1 MSTATMS
8 SPLPQKQLSP
18 DGDAVD
24 PAPTYSESSSGGHDD
39 PSDDANLNQN
49 DVTDHQK
56 ENNNHTNQIDE
67 VTAKDLQ
74 IDINEGALH
83 DLASNDNNSTR
94 QSSSNNDEDTSSL
107 THDINQSDEIIPPED
122 THKERR
128 RRANVATIQD
138 DAATAFSPYQPP
150 PSLVVLNTNVSILR
164 QKKKKKL
171 KKRRGKTSSSSSSKM
186 KHKESK
192 LEQKAPPLA
201 AADTDA
207 NGTAIISPSTHA
219 PRPQHHP
226 SDSLTSTT
234 KNTDNHDD
242 RDTILQNVNDP
253 ILQHYLPKLTFL
265 NDNYYSK
272 VKPYRMGRRNLPQNQ
287 IELILRR
294 RAVKKKKDDI
304 PKGETAGAAASASG
318 TVNDSGHKRPPLS
331 TTTTSRRKMFPTTTQ
346 QQHHYDD
353 DSTISSGTAAS
364 TSWTTTGSKRQ
375 SRDTSSSSGNTNH
388 HHDSSQY
395 NTQQYS
401 SEQHPLVPLPQEEIV
416 GDTSLGLKL
425 TILQG
430 KVIIQA
436 IDPLNDGR
444 ASPAQLCGGLIS
456 PGDILVAVNGKSL
469 INGTIHNP
477 APMDRIISVLKPL
490 SQPMEEVSGEYS
502 REVRLR
508 FVLGEGMDLL
518 REQKQRENKKRE
530 DMERRKR
537 LGLDR
542 QNIAGGDAAGDI
554 FGIASFMAVDQHSG
568 MPLFGQLGHHHHD
581 VSHHDVSKTA
591 SIPERQVT
599 TVTDNRVDNGS
610 MHRNEKETKPIR
622 SPLVPQTLQEQIARQ
637 VALDRQW
644 IRNRNTSEF
653 FSLDNDAS
661 VLLRPPTPPPT
672 IDEMDDAFIDPIKAR
687 QQMLERGAKVMKDAK
702 SLVTLA
708 EFEDRRVESFYADED
723 PMEVASRVCGTASIR
738 TGASKRRWHRGDS
751 VVAEED
757 ESSSAAAAAA
767 EDASVESAEE
777 CDHRKLIDLAAN
789 DDSWK
794 VNVLKRLELYAQD
807 TEKESNRETTTQTS
821 LEKKEAPTSF
831 DAFLFGGDVTT
842 LMRKKK
848 QSLALPPGEMTAMLF
863 DLVDHLSTDF
873 LPGQIFLGSESG
885 TASKSVSFSRNLNG
899 NGNDT
904 NKATEF
910 LVNDALCIWL
920 KTFRPLPWTQ
930 RRAIWRKQSGGNTE
944 ASMAASTLD
953 DNMSLSMASGS
964 IGTMKTT
971 AMEREKRNLR
981 EVIEEMELDPE
992 TRIETCRLVTFYFT
1006 RKCASQTAEEEL
1018 ATLVDTHGSYLDLHP
1033 CLVAAGKVHSKL
1045 LIEKLL
1051 EVAKNDSR
1059 HKDSLKHLTKA
1070 NKNMLILYE
1079 PPMLSAL
1086 LEMLSSPSATSSDFD
1101 LTTLLVTAYPD
1112 LQPWCVRE
1120 MSSLQNADSF
1130 YFIYMCSLLHHEE
1143 GNDAARRDKELVKEW
1158 CLMLSSQE
1166 DTENEDEELNRECFL
1181 HIASRDDE
1189 SSILYHRDL
1198 PFLMDTSTK
1207 MSEFGLALDIANE
1220 IVQSMRYR
1228 HNKQIL
1234 EDVLKHLR
1242 TISDVAVKGNDGE
1255 LNATLLS
1262 QIITFFNVLAPC
1274 LEKHQYELDII
1285 AELTKL
1291 LEQCRTEE
1299 TKNSSYSSTNVDAC
1313 IICVSENAPPSKSLQ
1328 VFSQWEHSSIESASL
1343 VSAIQTSLLRGAREG
1358 LRNELSGS
1366 LLRIKRAR
1374 EEGRMPMM
1382 MENEM
1387 TSWGAVGSVGDVTD
1401 GSGEEEEDD
1410 GEEAGGGGFI
1420 WKRVLDGTLQ
1430 IAK

>member
-8 SPLPQKQLSP
+8 SPLPQQHQQPLL
-18 DGDAVD
+18 
-24 PAPTYSESSSGGHDD
+24 ESSSAADD
-39 PSDDANLNQN
+39 DDDSSNDDNLSQN
-49 DVTDHQK
+49 D
-56 ENNNHTNQIDE
+56 HTNQTTDE
-67 VTAKDLQ
+67 MITTAKDLQ
-74 IDINEGALH
+74 IDDSNEGALQEF
-83 DLASNDNNSTR
+83 LASKEDESTR
-94 QSSSNNDEDTSSL
+94 QSSSTK
-107 THDINQSDEIIPPED
+107 QSDEILPGQHTSSSSTTQED
-122 THKERR
+122 NTHKQQRR
-128 RRANVATIQD
+128 RRANVVTIQE
-138 DAATAFSPYQPP
+138 DASTAFSPYQSP
-150 PSLVVLNTNVSILR
+150 PSSLIAMNSNNVPILFH
-164 QKKKKKL
+164 QKKKKKKS
-171 KKRRGKTSSSSSSKM
+171 KKRRGKTSSLSSEM
-186 KHKESK
+186 KQKENKRNEEQPTPIESK
-192 LEQKAPPLA
+192 LEQNTISA
-201 AADTDA
+201 ANVEVDTA
-207 NGTAIISPSTHA
+207 VISPSK
-219 PRPQHHP
+219 PQHL
-226 SDSLTSTT
+226 SDDSLSAT
-234 KNTDNHDD
+234 NNDDHDV
-242 RDTILQNVNDP
+242 DTIMLLQNNINDDP
-253 ILQHYLPKLTFL
+253 ILQQYLPKLTFL
-265 NDNYYSK
+265 NDNYYTK

-294 RAVKKKKDDI
+294 RAVKKKTDDN
-304 PKGETAGAAASASG
+304 PNGEAAAT
-318 TVNDSGHKRPPLS
+318 TVNNNNAAHHNKRPPLS
-331 TTTTSRRKMFPTTTQ
+331 TTSTSRRKMFPTTQ
-346 QQHHYDD
+346 QQQQQRHYDD

-364 TSWTTTGSKRQ
+364 TWTTGSNKKQ
-375 SRDTSSSSGNTNH
+375 SRDTSSQASATI
-388 HHDSSQY
+388 HDSSEY
-395 NTQQYS
+395 PTQQYS
-401 SEQHPLVPLPQEEIV
+401 SEQPPIIAPLPQEEIV

-436 IDPLNDGR
+436 IDPLNDSR
-444 ASPAQLCGGLIS
+444 ASPAQLCGLIS
-456 PGDILVAVNGKSL
+456 PGDILIAVNGKSL

-490 SQPMEEVSGEYS
+490 SQPMDEVSGEYS

-508 FVLGEGMDLL
+508 LVLGEGIDLL
-518 REQKQRENKKRE
+518 REQKQREIRKRE
-530 DMERRKR
+530 DLERRKR

-542 QNIAGGDAAGDI
+542 QSSGGSDAAGDI

-568 MPLFGQLGHHHHD
+568 MPLFSQLDHHHH
-581 VSHHDVSKTA
+581 HNDVSKTA
-591 SIPERQVT
+591 STPERQLT
-599 TVTDNRVDNGS
+599 TVTDNGVDNNGS
-610 MHRNEKETKPIR
+610 NEQKLIR
-622 SPLVPQTLQEQIARQ
+622 SLPVPQTLQEQIARQ

-672 IDEMDDAFIDPIKAR
+672 IDEMGTYIDPIEAR
-687 QQMLERGAKVMKDAK
+687 KQMLERGAKVMNDAK
-702 SLVTLA
+702 KLVSLA

-738 TGASKRRWHRGDS
+738 TGASKRRWHRGDG
-751 VVAEED
+751 VAAEEED
-757 ESSSAAAAAA
+757 ESSSTAVAA

-777 CDHRKLIDLAAN
+777 CDHRRLIDLAAN

-807 TEKESNRETTTQTS
+807 TETQSNGETTTTPTS
-821 LEKKEAPTSF
+821 FGKKDAPSSF

-842 LMRKKK
+842 LIRKKK

-873 LPGQIFLGSESG
+873 LPGQIFLDNESG
-885 TASKSVSFSRNLNG
+885 AASKSVSFSRNLNG
-899 NGNDT
+899 TGDDT
-904 NKATEF
+904 KNATEF
-910 LVNDALCIWL
+910 LVNDALSTWL

-930 RRAIWRKQSGGNTE
+930 RRALWRKQSGGNAD

-953 DNMSLSMASGS
+953 DNMSISMASGS

-971 AMEREKRNLR
+971 AMERDKRNLR
-981 EVIEEMELDPE
+981 EVIEEIELDPE

-1006 RKCASQTAEEEL
+1006 RKCASQKAEEEL
-1018 ATLVDTHGSYLDLHP
+1018 ATLIDTHGSYLDLHQ
-1033 CLVAAGKVHSKL
+1033 CLVAAGKVHSQL

-1059 HKDSLKHLTKA
+1059 HKESMKHLKKA
-1070 NKNMLILYE
+1070 NENMLIFYE
-1079 PPMLSAL
+1079 PQMLSAL
-1086 LEMLSSPSATSSDFD
+1086 LEMLSSPSTTSSDFD
-1101 LTTLLVTAYPD
+1101 LTALLVSAYPD

-1120 MSSLQNADSF
+1120 MSSVENANTF
-1130 YFIYMCSLLHHEE
+1130 YFKYMSSMLHHEE
-1143 GNDAARRDKELVKEW
+1143 GNDAARRDRELVKEW
-1158 CLMLSSQE
+1158 CLMFMSEE
-1166 DTENEDEELNRECFL
+1166 DTENEDEDLNRERFL

-1189 SSILYHRDL
+1189 SSTLYHRDL

-1207 MSEFGLALDIANE
+1207 MSEFGLVLDIANE
-1220 IVQSMRYR
+1220 IVQSRRYR
-1228 HNKQIL
+1228 HNKQVL
-1234 EDVLKHLR
+1234 EDVLKHLQ

-1255 LNATLLS
+1255 LNANLLS
-1262 QIITFFNVLAPC
+1262 QIITFFNVLAPF
-1274 LEKHQYELDII
+1274 LEKHQYELDLI

-1299 TKNSSYSSTNVDAC
+1299 SKNPSYSSTNVDAC
-1313 IICVSENAPPSKSLQ
+1313 ITCVSENAPPSKSLQ
-1328 VFSQWEHSSIESASL
+1328 VFSQWEHSSIGSASL

-1387 TSWGAVGSVGDVTD
+1387 TSWDAVGSVGVVTD
-1401 GSGEEEEDD
+1401 GCGEEEEEED
-1410 GEEAGGGGFI
+1410 EEAGGGGFI

-1430 IAK
+1430 ITK